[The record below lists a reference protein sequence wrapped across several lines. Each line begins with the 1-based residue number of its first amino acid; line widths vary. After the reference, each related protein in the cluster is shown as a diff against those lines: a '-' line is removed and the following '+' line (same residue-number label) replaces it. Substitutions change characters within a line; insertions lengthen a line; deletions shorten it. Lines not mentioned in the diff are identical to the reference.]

1 MSRKRPHART
11 VEASPEPRLSTDSS
25 VLPKRGA
32 APARRAEVFASGR
45 SGGTRWKPGARAGI
59 VAVAILLGL
68 ATSRLD
74 LIPLLVG
81 VATLLP
87 LASHV
92 RWVGLRRAITEP
104 SVVTIIVFFYLSVF
118 PQRGLAITL
127 NDFADVRFAL
137 TAADADLAWALLL
150 ASLGTT
156 ALVEA
161 FHFVE
166 TRGGTRAFEEP
177 ARRSGTRFGVVPLAI
192 LLGALTLLALVALLL
207 ENGGLAGA
215 QSAFLSHSKSD
226 ALEARSFALSLWST
240 AAVPA
245 VWCATYAALAA
256 RKRTVRVSFMIVAV
270 VIVLAMVIVFG
281 SRLDALLALAGAW
294 VVLHYNRR
302 TVPVWA
308 VLASAA
314 LIVLISVPIVSQRD
328 GGQVTGLSAYEK
340 YSRIASYGVLDASLA
355 VQESPGDLR
364 RKLTDR
370 DRWLALPLYLVP
382 SSLWP
387 GKPSIDTVRMDVL
400 VAQSIGTTNQQDTGF
415 PTSYV
420 TELWLYGGWPAVLLA
435 SIGLGALLGALH
447 RTLVGP
453 HSTRAK
459 PAALLWYCV
468 VVLAGF
474 SYYKDG
480 DLLMTAVGS
489 GRTAIY
495 LGGAMLITGAW
506 TPFADRGA
514 ERRQLARA
522 AV

>member
-1 MSRKRPHART
+1 
-11 VEASPEPRLSTDSS
+11 
-25 VLPKRGA
+25 
-32 APARRAEVFASGR
+32 
-45 SGGTRWKPGARAGI
+45 
-59 VAVAILLGL
+59 
-68 ATSRLD
+68 
-74 LIPLLVG
+74 
-81 VATLLP
+81 
-87 LASHV
+87 
-92 RWVGLRRAITEP
+92 
-104 SVVTIIVFFYLSVF
+104 
-118 PQRGLAITL
+118 
-127 NDFADVRFAL
+127 
-137 TAADADLAWALLL
+137 
-150 ASLGTT
+150 
-156 ALVEA
+156 
-161 FHFVE
+161 
-166 TRGGTRAFEEP
+166 
-177 ARRSGTRFGVVPLAI
+177 
-192 LLGALTLLALVALLL
+192 
-207 ENGGLAGA
+207 
-215 QSAFLSHSKSD
+215 
-226 ALEARSFALSLWST
+226 
-240 AAVPA
+240 
-245 VWCATYAALAA
+245 
-256 RKRTVRVSFMIVAV
+256 MIVAV